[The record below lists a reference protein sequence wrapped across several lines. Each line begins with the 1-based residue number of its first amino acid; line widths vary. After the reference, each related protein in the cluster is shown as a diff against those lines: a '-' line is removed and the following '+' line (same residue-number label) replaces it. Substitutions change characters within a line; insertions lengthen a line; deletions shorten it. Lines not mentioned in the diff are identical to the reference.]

1 MRTLSDK
8 AKISREKLTYI
19 CDSTSAPVA
28 IFSSYKLVS
37 LFLWI
42 SSWYWINSN
51 TILYISSIC

>member
-8 AKISREKLTYI
+8 AKISGEKLTYI

-42 SSWYWINSN
+42 SSF
-51 TILYISSIC
+51 ILFKGNATSRNI